1 MGDDVTAVLAY
12 KDKQKVTK
20 YKDYELTEDLATGE
34 QTIQRMKVLDDDSA
48 SYYGQPLTEETYMS
62 YKPGKGQMDET
73 MKGKTPPDEYEE
85 GTALLRSDREY
96 AGEVVDEMSGISDD
110 VFKEVGEEVPEAI
123 RKTKADGGRI
133 GFSAGKTVLSK
144 LGINSTSRRFLEK
157 VFGKEKFQ
165 TMIQNDPRMHRGML
179 EVVELFRNR
188 DKEGLK
194 MYLQKFMPN
203 MDDTEIEKF
212 IIGDSGTEGI
222 EGQLIRLGSGREY
235 ENLIDLKKQA
245 DNVRK
250 LENFDIDGVSKN
262 AEGGRIG
269 FSGGGGLGIFR
280 AIISKSAAK
289 KGMSVTDFIKATNY
303 KGLPPEVRMYISADE
318 FAKLK
323 GGQQDLY
330 ENFIDMAKTRKNF
343 QKNVEA
349 GKKGP
354 ASPIFEN
361 LEKTMDEQS
370 FVPKTVTSK
379 DIAEMELMVKNRFNK
394 GRKDNAQGG
403 LQTMLGE

>member
-1 MGDDVTAVLAY
+1 M
-12 KDKQKVTK
+12 
-20 YKDYELTEDLATGE
+20 
-34 QTIQRMKVLDDDSA
+34 R
-48 SYYGQPLTEETYMS
+48 
-62 YKPGKGQMDET
+62 YKPGKGQADET
-73 MKGKTPPDEYEE
+73 TKGKKIPDEYEE
-85 GTALLRSDREY
+85 NTSYISNNRGNTGDVLDVEDGVPDSVIMEVE
-96 AGEVVDEMSGISDD
+96 AGSGN
-110 VFKEVGEEVPEAI
+110 VPESSYTGPNKI
-123 RKTKADGGRI
+123 KRADGGRI
-133 GFSAGKTVLSK
+133 GYNIGGLSK

-157 VFGKEKFQ
+157 VFGKEKFN

-179 EVVELFRNR
+179 EVVEMFRSK
-188 DKEGLK
+188 DKDGLK

-212 IIGDSGTEGI
+212 IVGDSGTEGI

-235 ENLIDLKKQA
+235 ENLIKMSKEA
-245 DNVRK
+245 DQIRK
-250 LENFDIDGVSKN
+250 LDDFDIEDVSKN

-269 FSGGGGLGIFR
+269 FSGGGIFR
-280 AIISKSAAK
+280 AIIAKSAAK
-289 KGMSVTDFIKATNY
+289 KGLSVTDFIKATNY

-323 GGQQDLY
+323 SGQQDLY
-330 ENFIDMAKTRKNF
+330 ENFIDMAKTRKSF
-343 QKNVEA
+343 QENVEA

-354 ASPIFEN
+354 ASPLFEN

-370 FVPKTVTSK
+370 FVPKTVTSN
-379 DIAEMELMVKNRFNK
+379 DIAQMELMVKNRFNK